1 MANAAMLVVGGG
13 SYATYGALACRG
25 SVRMPRCVLKFSEQ
39 QDCAP
44 PGARLAVRLHAY
56 DHPRCTCLDSV
67 NASYDG
73 LAPANVTNAT
83 SVVPPWRPRIY
94 HHRTE
99 PWRPPMAYK
108 TRKGRM
114 IPGTRLPARD
124 ANALQR
130 ALQLSEGVYTAAP
143 SASGDAPPNT
153 TASAVL
159 VTSFNAA
166 YLDLYLNWACHARS
180 HGLRHLVWLQDR
192 ATAVRLRDHYGTTVG
207 GSLSADPELEAS
219 ASDRMRILPPA
230 PSTVE
235 RPHGRSSTRSTSH
248 APSASRRGAPPSAR
262 ARSTG

>member
-73 LAPANVTNAT
+73 PAPANVTNAT

-114 IPGTRLPARD
+114 IP
-124 ANALQR
+124 
-130 ALQLSEGVYTAAP
+130 
-143 SASGDAPPNT
+143 
-153 TASAVL
+153 
-159 VTSFNAA
+159 
-166 YLDLYLNWACHARS
+166 
-180 HGLRHLVWLQDR
+180 
-192 ATAVRLRDHYGTTVG
+192 
-207 GSLSADPELEAS
+207 
-219 ASDRMRILPPA
+219 
-230 PSTVE
+230 
-235 RPHGRSSTRSTSH
+235 
-248 APSASRRGAPPSAR
+248 
-262 ARSTG
+262 